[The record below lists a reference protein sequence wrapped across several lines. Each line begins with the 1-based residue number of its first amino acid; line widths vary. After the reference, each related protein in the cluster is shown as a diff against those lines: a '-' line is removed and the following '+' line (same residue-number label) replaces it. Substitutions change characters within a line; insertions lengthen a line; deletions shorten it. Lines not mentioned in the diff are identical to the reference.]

1 MASRNALKV
10 FVGNLSWTVGRKEL
24 RDYFS
29 QFGYVA
35 SSNVVFNKETGMS
48 KGFGFVVFGNR
59 DGFMNATKQQQHTFE
74 GTTVSLAVTL
84 VFFFSFLWNCCLI

>member
-1 MASRNALKV
+1 MATRSALKV
-10 FVGNLSWTVGRKEL
+10 FVGNLSWTVGRREL

-29 QFGYVA
+29 QFGYVT

-59 DGFMNATKQQQHTFE
+59 DGFMNATKPQQHIFE
-74 GTTVSLAVTL
+74 GNTVSLAVTL
-84 VFFFSFLWNCCLI
+84 GLFWNYCLI